1 MVDHKKEREL
11 QLMRMMLVAA
21 QTVIIVN
28 DVQETTVAGPLP
40 ISIGNAAQTFEGW
53 GTSLAWFAEYV
64 GCLEGNKR
72 HGGWRCCSLSPKND
86 SLLCSS
92 LNKLDGVDGQEF
104 CLFRTPAGFG
114 GGSSV

>member
-1 MVDHKKEREL
+1 VFFALTMVDHKKEREI

-40 ISIGNAAQTFEGW
+40 ISMDNPAQNFEGW

-64 GCLEGNKR
+64 GMLEGLDEQLGKSTAKWLKHSKR
-72 HGGWRCCSLSPKND
+72 VPSLQNHS
-86 SLLCSS
+86 
-92 LNKLDGVDGQEF
+92 
-104 CLFRTPAGFG
+104 RTW
-114 GGSSV
+114 

>member
-1 MVDHKKEREL
+1 M

-40 ISIGNAAQTFEGW
+40 ISMDNPAQIFEGW

-64 GCLEGNKR
+64 GMLEGLIQQLGK
-72 HGGWRCCSLSPKND
+72 STAK
-86 SLLCSS
+86 
-92 LNKLDGVDGQEF
+92 
-104 CLFRTPAGFG
+104 
-114 GGSSV
+114 